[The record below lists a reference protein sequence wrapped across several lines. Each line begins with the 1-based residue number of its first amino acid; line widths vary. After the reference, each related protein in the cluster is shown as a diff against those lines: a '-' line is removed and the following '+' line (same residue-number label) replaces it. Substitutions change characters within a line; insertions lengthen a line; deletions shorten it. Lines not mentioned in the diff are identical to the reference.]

1 MHEFTCVST
10 HASVGGY
17 WLYVRLILCPEQKM
31 QHLLS
36 MGRLLKLLKK
46 KNKTPRTQLL
56 PLNVVKTTSIYF
68 VSLLSSPA
76 YNPTK
81 ILCFELNAGKFPFP
95 QINTGAHCPINNG
108 WRSPVFPDERTWG
121 GGDWE
126 AKRVTCESREAE
138 RANELKCQVRAGA
151 RPGFPTHQATSPWE
165 GGGAGEVAAP
175 PFPSPSP
182 LRE

>member
-1 MHEFTCVST
+1 MGSKILYIHDNALNLMQANSPFRKSIREHTALSIMD
-10 HASVGGY
+10 GG
-17 WLYVRLILCPEQKM
+17 
-31 QHLLS
+31 H
-36 MGRLLKLLKK
+36 
-46 KNKTPRTQLL
+46 
-56 PLNVVKTTSIYF
+56 
-68 VSLLSSPA
+68 LSSQM
-76 YNPTK
+76 K
-81 ILCFELNAGKFPFP
+81 GLG
-95 QINTGAHCPINNG
+95 
-108 WRSPVFPDERTWG
+108 G